1 MRRRFIAAAVCLL
14 ALAATVFA
22 LRASW
27 LASFAS
33 EQKPTRGAADDASI
47 RRGAELAALGDCATC
62 HTAPGG
68 APFAGGR
75 AFATPFGTLYST
87 NITPDAET
95 GIGRWSL
102 DQFERA
108 MREGIAPGGHLL
120 YPAFPYPHFMHM
132 TEADIASVYRFVMS
146 RPALHAVAPKNRLA
160 FPFEFRPLL
169 AGWNRLFAHR
179 AAEPSLVPADAL
191 ARRGKY
197 LVDSVGHCAA
207 CHTPLN
213 VLGAEKSGYA
223 FEGGVIEGWEAPSL
237 TTLLRRPKPWTV
249 DQLEAYLRTG
259 FASEHGAAAGPMRPV
274 TDSLGAASVDDIR
287 AMVAYLM
294 TLQAGE
300 SPTLSR
306 MQSTGSALSSSSA
319 DRARLERGATL
330 FDGACASCHGAV
342 APMSTLGDRPSLS
355 LGTAVNAQT
364 PRNAIRVILDG
375 IPGGNGTRGPF
386 MPAFAKMLTD
396 AQIAEV
402 ATYMR
407 SRFSTEAPW
416 TLDSADVAKLRKET
430 VKP

>member
-1 MRRRFIAAAVCLL
+1 
-14 ALAATVFA
+14 
-22 LRASW
+22 
-27 LASFAS
+27 
-33 EQKPTRGAADDASI
+33 
-47 RRGAELAALGDCATC
+47 
-62 HTAPGG
+62 
-68 APFAGGR
+68 
-75 AFATPFGTLYST
+75 
-87 NITPDAET
+87 
-95 GIGRWSL
+95 
-102 DQFERA
+102 
-108 MREGIAPGGHLL
+108 
-120 YPAFPYPHFMHM
+120 
-132 TEADIASVYRFVMS
+132 
-146 RPALHAVAPKNRLA
+146 
-160 FPFEFRPLL
+160 
-169 AGWNRLFAHR
+169 
-179 AAEPSLVPADAL
+179 
-191 ARRGKY
+191 
-197 LVDSVGHCAA
+197 
-207 CHTPLN
+207 
-213 VLGAEKSGYA
+213 
-223 FEGGVIEGWEAPSL
+223 
-237 TTLLRRPKPWTV
+237 
-249 DQLEAYLRTG
+249 
-259 FASEHGAAAGPMRPV
+259 
-274 TDSLGAASVDDIR
+274 VDDIR